1 MVSNYENLEQYEAY
15 EDQFNPLLVD
25 RQARRKR
32 RSKTNY
38 KPKKTQEEIISNSAD
53 AIGLE
58 GGLQISYR
66 PSLYEAGWLLQSLR
80 PFFDQ
85 ELISD
90 VAALVKGGKEANVYR
105 CAAHP
110 ATGQRWL
117 AAKVYR
123 PRMFRNLRNDQMYR
137 RGRTTLTVNGVP
149 VKGHDTRM
157 MRALDKK
164 TAYGR
169 QMAHT
174 SWLMHE
180 YAALEL
186 LHNGGGDVPR
196 AYAAGEN
203 GILMTYIGDAAGA
216 APALNEINLDKDE
229 IWPLFRKVLA
239 NIELM
244 LRYGRIHGDLSA
256 YNILYWQGDIT
267 LIDFPQIANSR
278 VDSGTHAVGS
288 RVNPDA
294 EFILQRDVT
303 RVCEYFIAQGVR
315 CDPQAI
321 TAELWQRYAEDDTQ
335 QRLADASLWDE

>member
-1 MVSNYENLEQYEAY
+1 MVSNYENLEQYEVY
-15 EDQFNPLLVD
+15 EDHFNPLLVD

-32 RSKTNY
+32 RTIPNY
-38 KPKKTQEEIISNSAD
+38 RPKKTQEEIISNSAD

-90 VAALVKGGKEANVYR
+90 VEALVKGGKEANVYR

-110 ATGQRWL
+110 ATGQDWL

-137 RGRTTLTVNGVP
+137 RGRTTLTADGVP

-164 TAYGR
+164 TAFG
-169 QMAHT
+169 QQVAHT

-180 YAALEL
+180 YMALEL
-186 LHNGGGDVPR
+186 LHQAGGDVPQ

-203 GILMTYIGDAAGA
+203 GILMTYIGDQTGA
-216 APALNEINLDKDE
+216 APALNEINLDEDE
-229 IWPLFRKVLA
+229 AWPLFRKVLD
-239 NIELM
+239 NIGLM

-278 VDSGTHAVGS
+278 VDTGTHAVGS

-315 CDPQAI
+315 CDPARI
-321 TAELWQRYAEDDTQ
+321 ADDFWRRYVEDDRQ
-335 QRLADASLWDE
+335 QQLADVSLWEE